1 MNLEDAVINIRKLY
15 TIVSGKT
22 ECDVTLTYK
31 GKEWGIT
38 KCWQARIDGREQVGK
53 DHMEAVML
61 LFADLKTD
69 LEKKVSFTEQQVA
82 SFKKVLSNF
91 DN

>member
-22 ECDVTLTYK
+22 ECDVILTYK
-31 GKEWGIT
+31 GKEYGVT
-38 KCWQARIDGREQVGK
+38 KSWMARIDGRETVGK

-61 LFADLKTD
+61 LFADLKID

-82 SFKKVLSNF
+82 TFKKVLSNF